1 MKISKN
7 VNVWSL
13 MITVQPDFFLKMQE
27 LNVDVYPTQL
37 IFQERFAI
45 NINYLE
51 LNLCEQKPTCSTPEQ
66 NICIE
71 QVLNNVATECLRY

>member
-1 MKISKN
+1 MT
-7 VNVWSL
+7 
-13 MITVQPDFFLKMQE
+13 TVQLDFFMKMQK
-27 LNVDVYPTQL
+27 LNVDVYPTQS

-51 LNLCEQKPTCSTPEQ
+51 LNLCDQKPTCNRHEE

-71 QVLNNVATECLRY
+71 QVLNNIAIECLRY